1 MSDEFYDEFGEPI
14 RDENIRSQMKALKAQ
29 AKKAEQLEAQ
39 LAERDLQIA
48 FAEAGVPRDGLGALL
63 RDSWK
68 GEPNPEAIKAKAIEY
83 GILGAPKVQEPDTSE
98 AELDALRRAAG
109 VTASGGVSIVDPQ
122 AEFLTALAAA
132 NSPEEAERVITQFG
146 SKTGLHVNRGM

>member
-68 GEPNPEAIKAKAIEY
+68 GEPKAKAIEY

-109 VTASGGVSIVDPQ
+109 VTASGGESIVDPQ

-132 NSPEEAERVITQFG
+132 TSPEEAERVITQFG